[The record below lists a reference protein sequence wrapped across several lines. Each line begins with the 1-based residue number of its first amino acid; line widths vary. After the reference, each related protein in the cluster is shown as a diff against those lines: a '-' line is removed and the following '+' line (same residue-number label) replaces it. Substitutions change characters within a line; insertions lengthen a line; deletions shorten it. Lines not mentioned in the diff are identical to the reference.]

1 MTETT
6 MEPTAL
12 ERAAAVT
19 AETRAR
25 IEALKAERDAVILA
39 HYYVEPEVQAVADY
53 VGDSF
58 YLAKLAKSL
67 PQQTIV
73 LCGVEF
79 MGESAKLLNR
89 DKTVLMPEPAADC
102 PMAHM
107 VQRATI
113 DKARE
118 EYGDDLA
125 VVCYVNSTIEVKSWS
140 DVCVTSSNAVKIVH
154 ELPQRH
160 ILFIPDRNLGRYVAE
175 QVPEK
180 HVILNDGCCPRH
192 EAISLAE
199 LRELKAGHPNALVF
213 AHPECVAA
221 VLDEAD
227 YIGST
232 AGIISFAE
240 QSDAQEFIIVTV
252 RGVLYELERRCQGT
266 GKKFYFPAVQPTCVN
281 MDLITLEK
289 LVRCLETG
297 EGEVQ
302 IGVSDEAADQAKLTL
317 DRMLEYAAR

>member
-199 LRELKAGHPNALVF
+199 LRELKAGHPNALVL
-213 AHPECVAA
+213 AHPSASPPCW
-221 VLDEAD
+221 
-227 YIGST
+227 T
-232 AGIISFAE
+232 
-240 QSDAQEFIIVTV
+240 
-252 RGVLYELERRCQGT
+252 RRT
-266 GKKFYFPAVQPTCVN
+266 T
-281 MDLITLEK
+281 
-289 LVRCLETG
+289 LVRRRASSRLPSKATRR
-297 EGEVQ
+297 
-302 IGVSDEAADQAKLTL
+302 SSLS
-317 DRMLEYAAR
+317 